1 MTPLLRTINFTGQA
15 RESDKLPSER
25 FDQLWFINQYNHGS
39 LGYYNLLTTGTYRKL
54 GWEYHFDLPRFIV
67 YHLGMWAV
75 VHAPSP
81 DVLMELWGTDLSFIA
96 PLPPNLL
103 DLES

>member
-1 MTPLLRTINFTGQA
+1 MTYKAAINFTGQA

-25 FDQLWFINQYNHGS
+25 FDQLWFINQYNYGS
-39 LGYYNLLTTGTYRKL
+39 LGYHNLLTRGAFRFF

-75 VHAPSP
+75 VHAPSAS
-81 DVLMELWGTDLSFIA
+81 VLMELWGTDLSFIA
-96 PLPPNLL
+96 LLPHNLL
-103 DLES
+103 ES

>member
-1 MTPLLRTINFTGQA
+1 MYKAALNFTGHANEDQ
-15 RESDKLPSER
+15 KLPPER
-25 FDQLWFINQYNHGS
+25 FDEAWLLSQYNYGASGFHSMLSRGA
-39 LGYYNLLTTGTYRKL
+39 YRFL

-75 VHAPSP
+75 VHAPSAS
-81 DVLMELWGTDLSFIA
+81 VLMELWGTDLTFIA

-103 DLES
+103 ET